1 MMRVVALGGKF
12 LYRRVEKR
20 RLMPDTEDDGIQLLA
35 QQAGLFRG
43 SLPQLRDELR
53 PIYRC
58 S

>member
-1 MMRVVALGGKF
+1 
-12 LYRRVEKR
+12 
-20 RLMPDTEDDGIQLLA
+20 MPDTEDDGIQLLA